1 MTAELL
7 IVSIY
12 IQKEAVGHG
21 VTHVRRVL
29 PEPTRK
35 RVLNE

>member
-7 IVSIY
+7 IVSTY
-12 IQKEAVGHG
+12 IQEQDAWHN

-35 RVLNE
+35 RALDE

>member
-12 IQKEAVGHG
+12 VQEQATRYS

-29 PEPTRK
+29 PEPARK
-35 RVLNE
+35 GY